1 MGNAKVKPK
10 DTLLLPY
17 QKRWVED
24 TSRLKLAVKSRQI
37 GWTWATAYGLI
48 RRKALKTAQLDAWIS
63 SRDEIQ
69 ARLFLE
75 DCKSFAGILDAGA
88 QDFGERVI
96 DSKGSSAY
104 VLQMGNG
111 LRINS
116 MSSNPDAQAGKRGDR
131 VLDEFA
137 LHPDPRKL
145 YSIAYPGITWGGN
158 FEIFS
163 TPRGSDSF
171 FQKLIEEIKGGNP
184 KKFSFHKITL
194 EDALNQGFLAKLQKK
209 LPAGDERQA
218 MDEAAYFDFI
228 KSGCA
233 DEETFNQEYMCIPS
247 NDATAFI
254 SYEMLDGNRVH
265 GSVER
270 ETGTVD
276 GKPSAITTWRNTAVT
291 RSLSASLLSLY
302 LGVDYARHEDLTVMW
317 LAADIAGVLVPI
329 ELKLMKNVTFK
340 RQREALDEYMTLKN
354 LCRCCFDMTGIGE
367 ETAEAMRAKYGYRFE
382 PVRFTMES
390 KESMA
395 YPIRHDLEDKTFK
408 IPDMQL
414 VDADFRKIRKEDSA
428 GGHVRF
434 VAERDTKG
442 HADIFWAAALCR
454 EAKGHK
460 SGRMLPPRPANSRSA
475 SVRRRRA
482 LERRNRKD
490 YI

>member
-10 DTLLLPY
+10 NSLLLPY

-48 RRKALKTAQLDAWIS
+48 RRKALRTAQLDAWIS

-96 DSKGSSAY
+96 DAKGSSAY

-171 FQKLIEEIKGGNP
+171 FQKLIDEIKGGNP

-209 LPAGDERQA
+209 LPAGDERQE

-228 KSGCA
+228 KAGCA

-254 SYEMLDGNRVH
+254 SYEMLDGNRVY
-265 GSVER
+265 GSIDR

-276 GKPSAITTWRNTAVT
+276 GKPSAIVTWINVAPGIEV
-291 RSLSASLLSLY
+291 SSVPLY

-317 LAADIAGVLVPI
+317 LAADIAGILIPV
-329 ELKLMKNVTFK
+329 ELKTMKNVPFK
-340 RQREALDEYMTLKN
+340 RQREAIDRYMAMKSLR
-354 LCRCCFDMTGIGE
+354 RCCFDMTGIGE
-367 ETAEAMRAKYGYRFE
+367 ETAEAMRSKYGYRFE
-382 PVRFTMES
+382 PIRFTAES

-395 YPIRHDLEDKTFK
+395 YPVRHDLEDKTMK
-408 IPDMQL
+408 VPDMQL

-490 YI
+490 YT

>member
-1 MGNAKVKPK
+1 MGRAKVIPPN
-10 DTLLLPY
+10 TLLLPY

-24 TSRLKLAVKSRQI
+24 SSRLKLAVKSRQI
-37 GWTWATAYGLI
+37 GWTWATAYGLV
-48 RRKALKTAQLDAWIS
+48 RRKSLKTAALDAWIS

-96 DSKGSSAY
+96 DGKGSSAY

-145 YSIAYPGITWGGN
+145 YAIAYPGITWGGS
-158 FEIFS
+158 FEVFS

-171 FQKLIEEIKGGNP
+171 FQKLIDEIRGGNP
-184 KKFSFHKITL
+184 KRFSFHQITL

-209 LPAGDERQA
+209 LPEGDERQA

-254 SYEMLDGNRVH
+254 TYEMLDGNHVPGRVET
-265 GSVER
+265 ER
-270 ETGTVD
+270 GTVD
-276 GKPSAITTWRNTAVT
+276 GRPSEIVRWINVAPGVDVAE
-291 RSLSASLLSLY
+291 ASLF
-302 LGVDYARHEDLTVMW
+302 LGVDYARHQDLTVMW
-317 LAADIAGVLVPI
+317 LAADVAGILVPV
-329 ELKLMKNVTFK
+329 EVVTMKNVTFK
-340 RQREALDEYMTLKN
+340 RQRAALDGYMERRN
-354 LCRCCFDMTGIGE
+354 LVRCCFDMTGIGE
-367 ETAEAMRAKYGYRFE
+367 ETAEAMRNKYGYRFE
-382 PVRFTMES
+382 PIRFTPAS

-395 YPIRHDLEDKTFK
+395 YPVRHDLEDKTLK
-408 IPDMQL
+408 VPAL
-414 VDADFRKIRKEDSA
+414 AEVDADFRKIRKEDSA

-434 VAERDTKG
+434 TGERDANG
-442 HADIFWAAALCR
+442 HADRFWAAALCR
-454 EAKGHK
+454 EAKGHAV
-460 SGRMLPPRPANSRSA
+460 RPMRPFAA
-475 SVRRRRA
+475 GRRRNY
-482 LERRNRKD
+482 ED
-490 YI
+490 IGI

>member
-10 DTLLLPY
+10 NALLLPY

-24 TSRLKLAVKSRQI
+24 SSRLKLAVKSRQI

-75 DCKSFAGILDAGA
+75 DCKSFAGVLDAGA

-96 DSKGSSAY
+96 DGKGSSAY

-145 YSIAYPGITWGGN
+145 YAIAYPGITWGGS
-158 FEIFS
+158 FEVFS

-171 FQKLIEEIKGGNP
+171 FQKLIDEIRGGNP
-184 KKFSFHKITL
+184 KKFSFHQITL

-209 LPAGDERQA
+209 LPEGDERQA

-228 KSGCA
+228 KAGCA

-254 SYEMLDGNRVH
+254 TYEMLDGNRVP
-265 GSVER
+265 GRVETER
-270 ETGTVD
+270 GTVD
-276 GKPSAITTWRNTAVT
+276 GRPSGIVRWINVAPAGD
-291 RSLSASLLSLY
+291 APLY
-302 LGVDYARHEDLTVMW
+302 LGVDYARHQDLTVMW
-317 LAADIAGVLVPI
+317 LAAEIAGILVPV
-329 ELKLMKNVTFK
+329 ELLTMRNVPFK
-340 RQREALDEYMTLKN
+340 RQRAALDGYMERRN
-354 LCRCCFDMTGIGE
+354 LVRCCFDMTGIGE
-367 ETAEAMRAKYGYRFE
+367 ETAEAMRHKYGYRFE
-382 PVRFTMES
+382 PIRFTAAS

-395 YPIRHDLEDKTFK
+395 YPVRHGLEDRTFK
-408 IPDMQL
+408 VPAL
-414 VDADFRKIRKEDSA
+414 AEVDADFRKIRKEDSA

-434 VAERDTKG
+434 TGERDSNG
-442 HADIFWAAALCR
+442 HADRFWAAALCR
-454 EAKGHK
+454 EAKGKK
-460 SGRMLPPRPANSRSA
+460 STPAGASTADMEDRHDIFGHNGRRSLF
-475 SVRRRRA
+475 R
-482 LERRNRKD
+482 
-490 YI
+490 

>member
-1 MGNAKVKPK
+1 MGNAKVKPSNS
-10 DTLLLPY
+10 LLLPY

-96 DSKGSSAY
+96 DAKGSSAY

-171 FQKLIEEIKGGNP
+171 FQKLIDEIKGGNP

-209 LPAGDERQA
+209 LPLGDERQA

-254 SYEMLDGNRVH
+254 SYEMLDGNRVY
-265 GSVER
+265 GNIER

-276 GKPSAITTWRNTAVT
+276 GKPSAIVTWINVAPGIEV
-291 RSLSASLLSLY
+291 SSVPLY

-317 LAADIAGVLVPI
+317 LAADIAGILVPV
-329 ELKLMKNVTFK
+329 ELKTMKNVPFK
-340 RQREALDEYMTLKN
+340 RQREAIDRYMAMKSLR
-354 LCRCCFDMTGIGE
+354 RCCFDMTGIGE
-367 ETAEAMRAKYGYRFE
+367 ETAEAMRSKYGYRFE
-382 PVRFTMES
+382 PIRFTAES

-395 YPIRHDLEDKTFK
+395 YPVRHDLEDKTMK
-408 IPDMQL
+408 VPDMPL

-460 SGRMLPPRPANSRSA
+460 SGRMMPPRPANSRSA